1 MTGAVHKKALL
12 PAVRQR
18 MQRVGFLGIC
28 WKLIRAVILLGLCY
42 LVLYPFLVKI
52 LNGFKSFQDFLDPT
66 VILLPKHPTMEN
78 YITAYKA
85 MDYPVTL
92 LRTFLVS
99 AFCCVLQTAVSAMVG
114 YGFARFRFRGS
125 RLMFGCVI
133 LALLIPPQ
141 TLMLSL
147 FETFR
152 QFLGN
157 PAWSLI
163 DTYWP
168 ILILSLTGQGL
179 RNGLYVFLF
188 RQFFKNMPH
197 ELEEAAYI
205 DGCGVPRTFAA
216 VMLPSATSIIVTV
229 SLFSFS
235 WQWTDQFYN
244 ELFFTSNTVM
254 ANAVLL
260 TENLHQEPVLNSML
274 QNVAAVMAVAPLAL
288 LYLFAQRFFVQ
299 SVERSGLV
307 G

>member
-1 MTGAVHKKALL
+1 MSTAMQKL
-12 PAVRQR
+12 PILRR
-18 MQRVGFLGIC
+18 IQRVGFLGVC
-28 WKLIRAVILLGLCY
+28 WKLIRAVILLGLCF
-42 LVLYPFLVKI
+42 LVLYPFFVKI

-66 VILLPKHPTMEN
+66 VIYLPKRPTLEN
-78 YITAYKA
+78 YITAFKA
-85 MDYPVTL
+85 MDYPTTL
-92 LRTFLVS
+92 LRTVLVS
-99 AFCCVLQTAVSAMVG
+99 TGCCVIQTAISAMVG
-114 YGFARFRFRGS
+114 YGFARFKFRGNG
-125 RLMFGCVI
+125 LMFGCVI
-133 LALLIPPQ
+133 LSLLIPPQ
-141 TLMLSL
+141 TVMLSL

-157 PAWSLI
+157 PEWSLI

-168 ILILSLTGQGL
+168 MLILSLTGLGL

-188 RQFFKNMPH
+188 RQFFRNMPH

-205 DGCGVPRTFAA
+205 DGCGVLRTFAS
-216 VMLPSATSIIVTV
+216 VMLPSATAIVVTV

-260 TENLHQEPVLNSML
+260 TENIHQEPVLNSML
-274 QNVAAVMAVAPLAL
+274 QNVAAVLAVAPLAI
-288 LYLFAQRFFVQ
+288 LYLFAQRSFVQ